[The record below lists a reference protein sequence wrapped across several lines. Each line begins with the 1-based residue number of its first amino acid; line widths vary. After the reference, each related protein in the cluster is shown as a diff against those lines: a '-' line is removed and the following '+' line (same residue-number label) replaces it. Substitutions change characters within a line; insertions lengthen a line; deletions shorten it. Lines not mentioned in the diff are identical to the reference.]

1 MAYSIDQM
9 KSLISRKGGVS
20 EANVFRV
27 EFPSLPGASA
37 EEVNLLCTRVNIPGQ
52 QIMTYDKEI
61 GIKTEKVAYRRA
73 YDDVSMSFMLL
84 NDYGIRKYFETWM
97 NYVVDSSTYEIGY
110 KNEYVAGQVKIQQLR
125 KGIGLPIYS
134 TPLGLPLLPSEIQ
147 NRLPKFGPFDLARG
161 QLDLNY
167 ITNDQVVY
175 EVILENVFPTTMTGI
190 ELGNM
195 LTDQI
200 IEFQVTFSYTKYT
213 AKNKEANPMADFITT
228 GIGSLLT
235 NL

>member
-9 KSLISRKGGVS
+9 KSLMSSKGGVS
-20 EANVFRV
+20 NGTVFRV
-27 EFPSLPGASA
+27 EFPSLPGASSQ
-37 EEVNLLCTRVNIPGQ
+37 EVNLLCTRVNIPGK
-52 QIMTYDKEI
+52 QIFTYDREI
-61 GIKTEKVAYRRA
+61 GIKTEKIAYRKSN
-73 YDDVSMSFMLL
+73 DEVSMSFLLL
-84 NDYGIRKYFETWM
+84 NDYGIRKYFETWT
-97 NYVVDSSTYEIGY
+97 NYIVDNDTYEIGY

-134 TPLGLPLLPSEIQ
+134 TPIGLPLLPYEIQ
-147 NRLPKFGPFDLARG
+147 NRLPKIGPFDLARG

-190 ELGNM
+190 ELGNAVEGV
-195 LTDQI
+195 L
-200 IEFQVTFSYTKYT
+200 EFQVTFTYTKYT
-213 AKNKEANPMADFITT
+213 AQNRVANPTADFITT